1 MTAVSCT
8 SLCTVTTCMMSST
21 WLLLMMMVMV
31 QVYVVCPDPGV
42 ACTDHS
48 DCTVLGH
55 RYGCLL
61 YKCTDYTDPSLLSCQ
76 DQEDCCQEDDECQE
90 TGMYTCV
97 RTYLPPHPEGFCLL
111 SSTLS
116 PCSSQSSCGG
126 DQGCC
131 GDWCCPAEYF
141 SQWQNFSCF
150 SHQQCRAWHT
160 GQYCCPDSSCCMSLP
175 DYEDYYS
182 YDYLT
187 GQYSED
193 SYTTTL
199 GYYDYQGYTDNP
211 FKIDLDNE
219 DNSAFTEHVTE
230 KEETL
235 DFFPVKDVFRNIA
248 MEQEDEKDL
257 SKERESEEVDIVSL
271 HDASEE
277 DESEPSPDSTL
288 HYEIIS
294 KTIYPIEDVS
304 ERNDSVE
311 ETDDIKNSSNI
322 ADINF
327 FPSEHVLLFAIP
339 ENITEAEVTV
349 EEGSAFESL
358 IVESEDLHD
367 SSDELLNFTDIADIT
382 TIPADYEHADQYLD
396 IGSAADITENSKVT
410 EFESVTN
417 SIARDM
423 GSGVELPEEA
433 LNIHVEQI
441 IGEGLDQTD
450 ETVDNVIKEGF
461 EITTNPVDYLFE
473 ESGSGS
479 GDIELSEFDPKED
492 EVSNIKSVKVKI
504 NVKSAEDAN
513 ANDDLVEHELQLPEE
528 FVSDV
533 TNQNESDGEELKVSK
548 DEAIL
553 ASYSGSEMP
562 KYNSIVVLC
571 ISLLVLSLNLKCFHP

>member
-1 MTAVSCT
+1 
-8 SLCTVTTCMMSST
+8 
-21 WLLLMMMVMV
+21 
-31 QVYVVCPDPGV
+31 
-42 ACTDHS
+42 
-48 DCTVLGH
+48 
-55 RYGCLL
+55 
-61 YKCTDYTDPSLLSCQ
+61 
-76 DQEDCCQEDDECQE
+76 
-90 TGMYTCV
+90 
-97 RTYLPPHPEGFCLL
+97 
-111 SSTLS
+111 
-116 PCSSQSSCGG
+116 
-126 DQGCC
+126 
-131 GDWCCPAEYF
+131 
-141 SQWQNFSCF
+141 
-150 SHQQCRAWHT
+150 
-160 GQYCCPDSSCCMSLP
+160 MSLP